1 MKMLNIKPM
10 FVKCH
15 YVCHDTELTAN
26 FWFGFVTVK
35 RKGVEGRGWKE
46 GDGRK
51 GKRKLS
57 WKPNQLFY
65 VAILEQRHN
74 EKI

>member
-1 MKMLNIKPM
+1 M

-15 YVCHDTELTAN
+15 YICHDTELTAN

-35 RKGVEGRGWKE
+35 RKGVE
-46 GDGRK
+46 GRK